1 MLKTFFSVFQEGVR
15 VRPSGF
21 LYGTIAVIAVPL
33 TLFDIWA
40 ALLGRLQPLTIA
52 MAFAVPMYAV
62 AFVTTTAG
70 QHRDTPSRFDWA
82 LALVSL
88 TVGGYMLSR
97 LDAFEQW
104 IGGLSVFDATDI
116 AAGAVFLGLT
126 LELLRRCVGPALF
139 LVVIVLC
146 LYALFGHGLEGML
159 GHPGFTPAQIVEGL
173 VVSQNTVGIFG
184 LPMEITATY
193 AFLFVVMGKF
203 FQTIGG
209 GQFFF
214 DMSAAIAGRRTGGV
228 AKVAMLSSA
237 LFGTI
242 SGSPTADV
250 MTTGS
255 ITIPTMKRLGYPPR
269 LAGAVEAVAS
279 TGGSLL
285 PPVMGAVAFLMAE
298 LTAIPYSEII
308 VSAVTVGLLYYAS
321 LYVQVHLRAEQLDLA
336 PLEESAIRP
345 LERVLR
351 TGWFYL
357 VPFALLV
364 WLLLS
369 GFSADFAAAITALV
383 VVGMGILPWTSG
395 AVNFRTLADGC
406 VGTVVAIAPLIAAV
420 AAAGI
425 VVGLLEQ
432 TGLTGKLS
440 SAIFA
445 VTGKNLFPVLVASMV
460 ITIVLGMGMPVV
472 AAYMLVAVLVAPL
485 LLELGVGILQAHFFL
500 VYYAVLSF
508 ITPPIAI
515 ACYAAAAIAEES
527 PMKIGWESMRIGLV
541 TFVVPFIFVYDPA
554 ILMIG
559 SVTHVIVSVIL
570 AFCAVGLFA
579 FGIVGWWRGRL
590 GPLYRVF
597 FLAAGVM
604 ILVPEPL
611 VKSSGV
617 AIAVALVGV
626 RLLGL
631 FLSRA
636 KA

>member
-1 MLKTFFSVFQEGVR
+1 VLKTFFSVFKEGVR
-15 VRPSGF
+15 VRPSDF
-21 LYGTIAVIAVPL
+21 LYRAIAVIAVPL

-40 ALLGRLQPLTIA
+40 ALLGRLHPLSIA
-52 MAFAVPMYAV
+52 MTFAVPMYAV

-70 QHRDTPSRFDWA
+70 QHRDTPSRLDYA
-82 LALVSL
+82 LALASL
-88 TVGGYMLSR
+88 AVGGYLLSR

-104 IGGLSVFDATDI
+104 IGGLTVFSATDI
-116 AAGAVFLGLT
+116 AAGTVFVCMT

-139 LVVIVLC
+139 LLVIALGI
-146 LYALFGHGLEGML
+146 YALFGHGIDGMLDHPKFSIAEIIEGMV
-159 GHPGFTPAQIVEGL
+159 I
-173 VVSQNTVGIFG
+173 SQNTVGIFG

-193 AFLFVVMGKF
+193 AFLFVLMGKF

-214 DMSAAIAGRRTGGV
+214 DISAAIAGRRCGGV

-237 LFGTI
+237 MFGTI

-285 PPVMGAVAFLMAE
+285 PPVMGAVAFFMAE
-298 LTAIPYSEII
+298 LTGITYGEII

-336 PLEESAIRP
+336 PLEESEIRP
-345 LERVLR
+345 LAQVLR

-357 VPFALLV
+357 APFVLLV

-369 GFSADFAAAITALV
+369 GYSADYVAAITVLA
-383 VVGMGILPWTSG
+383 VVGMGVLPWTSG
-395 AVNFRTLADGC
+395 ATNFRTLVDGC
-406 VGTVVAIAPLIAAV
+406 VTAVVAIAPLIAAV

-485 LLELGVGILQAHFFL
+485 LLELGVSMLQAHFFL

-559 SVTHVIVSVIL
+559 SVIHVTVSVVL
-570 AFCAVGLFA
+570 AFCAVGIFA
-579 FGIVGWWRGRL
+579 FGVVGWWRGPL
-590 GPLYRVF
+590 GPLYRVS
-597 FLAAGVM
+597 FLAAGLM
-604 ILVPEPL
+604 LLVPETL
-611 VKSSGV
+611 IKSVGV
-617 AIAVALVGV
+617 ALAGALMGV
-626 RLLGL
+626 RLLGIYR
-631 FLSRA
+631 SRLRA
-636 KA
+636 